1 MSHKGTYKDQFKPM
15 VKHEDAVLILSS
27 EDDPEFVCKW
37 TSCLC
42 VNLFLADL
50 IDEKFDSFDSYNR
63 DSFYWCFQPV
73 RLTLIQIHVK
83 MVAISLPNF
92 NLIIITTDVF
102 SEGI

>member
-1 MSHKGTYKDQFKPM
+1 M

-63 DSFYWCFQPV
+63 DSFY
-73 RLTLIQIHVK
+73 
-83 MVAISLPNF
+83 
-92 NLIIITTDVF
+92 
-102 SEGI
+102 